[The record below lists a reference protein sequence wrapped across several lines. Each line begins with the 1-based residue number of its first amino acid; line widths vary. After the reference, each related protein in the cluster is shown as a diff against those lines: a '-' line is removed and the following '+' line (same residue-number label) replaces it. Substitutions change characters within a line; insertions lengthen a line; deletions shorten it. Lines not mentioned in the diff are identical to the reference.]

1 MGMGV
6 TAAKLMPHATQQA
19 RKWGDEMQGQGKRLR
34 SASQETKKMVTN
46 VLRTILTLG

>member
-6 TAAKLMPHATQQA
+6 TAAKLIPRATQQA
-19 RKWGDEMQGQGKRLR
+19 RKWGDKMPGQGKRLH
-34 SASQETKKMVTN
+34 SASQETKKMVTD